1 MSAETQEQVPQD
13 SRRTH
18 GSPLYEFL
26 AKNFNIISIVGV
38 FLILFAF
45 FSIQADAF
53 FTAENL
59 VNVGR
64 QISPT
69 IIVAVMMTLVITTG
83 QIDLSVGSIVGLS
96 SSALALMIATG
107 NPLLG
112 LIGTIAIAGFAGLV
126 NGVLAAYGRLPAF
139 IVTLASLI
147 ALRGVALLITQG
159 YSTPIT
165 VDWILWLGQGKILGI
180 FVPFWIALITVAG
193 GWFLFTQTR
202 FGRYVTAVGSNS
214 EALRRS
220 GVNIKKIQMS
230 VLILSA
236 TFAGIA
242 SVLIAGRLASGSS
255 NSGTLFELE
264 VITAVVLGGTNL
276 LGGRGSV
283 MGTFVG
289 ALTLGIIANGL
300 VLLRVDVF
308 WVPITQGLILII
320 AMLLNQ
326 NAIDSFTRRKV

>member
-1 MSAETQEQVPQD
+1 MNNPNTEAAPVD

-18 GSPLYEFL
+18 GSPLYEFMS
-26 AKNFNIISIVGV
+26 KNFNIISIIGV
-38 FLILFAF
+38 FIILFAF

-53 FTAENL
+53 LSVENL

-64 QISPT
+64 QIAPT
-69 IIVAVMMTLVITTG
+69 IIVATMMTLVITTG
-83 QIDLSVGSIVGLS
+83 QIDLSVGSIIGLS
-96 SSALALMIATG
+96 TSALALMIATG

-112 LIGTIAIAGFAGLV
+112 LIGTLAIAAFAGLV

-159 YSTPIT
+159 YSTPIK

-180 FVPFWIALITVAG
+180 FVPTWIALITLAIG
-193 GWFLFTQTR
+193 FYLFTQTR
-202 FGRYVTAVGSNS
+202 FGRYVVAVGSNG
-214 EALRRS
+214 EALRRA
-220 GVNIKKIQMS
+220 GVNIKRIQMN

-236 TFAGIA
+236 ISAGIA
-242 SVLIAGRLASGSS
+242 GVLIAGRLASGSS

-264 VITAVVLGGTNL
+264 VITAVVLGGTSL

-300 VLLRVDVF
+300 VLLKVDVF
-308 WVPITQGLILII
+308 WVPITQGVILII

-326 NAIDSFTRRKV
+326 NAVDRFSRRKA

>member
-1 MSAETQEQVPQD
+1 
-13 SRRTH
+13 
-18 GSPLYEFL
+18 
-26 AKNFNIISIVGV
+26 
-38 FLILFAF
+38 
-45 FSIQADAF
+45 
-53 FTAENL
+53 
-59 VNVGR
+59 
-64 QISPT
+64 
-69 IIVAVMMTLVITTG
+69 
-83 QIDLSVGSIVGLS
+83 
-96 SSALALMIATG
+96 
-107 NPLLG
+107 
-112 LIGTIAIAGFAGLV
+112 
-126 NGVLAAYGRLPAF
+126 
-139 IVTLASLI
+139 
-147 ALRGVALLITQG
+147 
-159 YSTPIT
+159 
-165 VDWILWLGQGKILGI
+165 
-180 FVPFWIALITVAG
+180 
-193 GWFLFTQTR
+193 
-202 FGRYVTAVGSNS
+202 
-214 EALRRS
+214 
-220 GVNIKKIQMS
+220 
-230 VLILSA
+230 LSA